1 MTQDN
6 PNISKTNIA
15 AQSGKQLAK
24 ATGIVAFSTLI
35 SRILGLLRD
44 SVTASYFG
52 AGMVS
57 DAFFVAFRIPNLLR
71 RLVAEGSLAT
81 AFVPVFTDELVQS
94 EEAGKRAADAVRC
107 FSLLLTIVLTLLGIY
122 FAEDLT
128 LLFAPGF
135 GAGSEKANLS
145 VHFLQIM
152 FPYIILVSLLALE
165 SSLLNALGFFAWP
178 ALAPA
183 ILNLVI
189 ILGVVLGHSWF
200 EVPITS
206 LAWSVVLGGFVSL
219 LPQIYALKKLGFPFG
234 FRSPFK
240 SHAVRKLVILML
252 PSFISASVYQI
263 TIFLN
268 TLLAS
273 MLEEG
278 SVTWIYYADRL
289 FQFPLGVFSM
299 AIATAILPTL
309 SRLIS
314 NNEHQRFS
322 STLLSAIEWVSFIT
336 LPAMVGLIL
345 LADPIISALFE
356 YGSFTHRDALQSA
369 RVLQGFSLGLWSISA
384 QAVLVRAY
392 LAKKNT
398 RIPSIIS
405 VFTLLINTA
414 FAMSLMGPGTQTPDS
429 ALASAINACVVSL
442 HWTSLGSTGLALA
455 GSLSSLFSFTLL
467 ALYLNKLQISVSLFQ
482 LLATTLRPLLASIGM
497 ALVLPYLMFASH
509 DILTLFV
516 AIPVASIVY
525 FTLCL
530 GLKYQPAYEVLKSA
544 KKIAMR

>member
-1 MTQDN
+1 MTSQDIKKPEN
-6 PNISKTNIA
+6 TKASKN
-15 AQSGKQLAK
+15 SGKQLAK
-24 ATGIVAFSTLI
+24 ATGVVAFSTLI

-81 AFVPVFTDELVQS
+81 AFVPVFTDELVKS
-94 EEAGKRAADAVRC
+94 EEAGKQAADAVRC
-107 FSLLLTIVLTLLGIY
+107 FSLILTVILTLLGIY

-128 LLFAPGF
+128 LIFAPGF
-135 GAGSEKANLS
+135 GAGSEKTNLS
-145 VHFLQIM
+145 IHFLQIM

-165 SSLLNALGFFAWP
+165 SSLLNSLGFFAWP
-178 ALAPA
+178 AFAPA
-183 ILNLVI
+183 ILNIVI
-189 ILGVVLGHSWF
+189 ILGVVFGHTWF

-206 LAWSVVLGGFVSL
+206 LAWSVVLGGFVCL
-219 LPQIYALKKLGFPFG
+219 LPQIYALKKLGFPFA
-234 FRSPFK
+234 FSSPFQ
-240 SHAVRKLVILML
+240 SLAVRKLIILML

-278 SVTWIYYADRL
+278 SVTWMYYADRL

-322 STLLSAIEWVSFIT
+322 ATLLSAIDWVSFIT
-336 LPAMVGLIL
+336 LPAMVGLIV
-345 LADPIISALFE
+345 LADPIISVLFE
-356 YGSFTHRDALQSA
+356 YGSFTHYDAQQSA

-398 RIPSIIS
+398 RIPSLIS
-405 VFTLLINTA
+405 VFTLLINTV

-429 ALASAINACVVSL
+429 ALASAISACVASL

-467 ALYLNKLQISVSLFQ
+467 ALYLNKLQISLSLLQ
-482 LLATTLRPLLASIGM
+482 LLTTTIRPLLASIGM
-497 ALVLPYLMFASH
+497 ALLLPYLMFSGQ
-509 DILTLFV
+509 DILTLIV
-516 AIPVASIVY
+516 AIPVATLVY
-525 FTLCL
+525 FALCL
-530 GLKYQPAYEVLKSA
+530 GLKYQPAYEVLKSI
-544 KKIAMR
+544 KKFL